1 MDSVIGFINNSNRIL
16 KMSKEKKEF
25 EVGDLIIPLIAGIM
39 ELGDPPFEITEI
51 NEGSYTCIQQ
61 IGSEINEGSYTCIQ
75 QIGTYKSTLV
85 LKSGRMRHI

>member
-51 NEGSYTCIQQ
+51 NEGSY
-61 IGSEINEGSYTCIQ
+61 
-75 QIGTYKSTLV
+75 KSTLV